1 MPSHLKSAGG
11 IIVPINSLQLIPNE
25 TYTLDGHDTHERESR
40 EAQGGEYK
48 YIVVLKYQSFDTGL
62 DFGSDFRSDFGPDF
76 GLDFGP
82 LVTICDYLVID

>member
-1 MPSHLKSAGG
+1 MKAAFGLHVMPSHLKSAGG

-48 YIVVLKYQSFDTGL
+48 YRESSHYTSSHSTVSQ
-62 DFGSDFRSDFGPDF
+62 
-76 GLDFGP
+76 
-82 LVTICDYLVID
+82 